1 MQAYPHPIIFTH
13 WQVAKNCI
21 LGKPGTVVSVGFARG
36 EMAYK
41 VSLTRERI
49 FPVDAKSSP
58 NGKKN
63 EPGDAASSDFLSL
76 LKHPDS
82 GTRVGVGSR
91 E

>member
-1 MQAYPHPIIFTH
+1 MQAYPHPTILT
-13 WQVAKNCI
+13 QVAKNSI

-36 EMAYK
+36 GLVYK
-41 VSLTRERI
+41 VSLTREKI
-49 FPVDAKSSP
+49 FPADEKSSP

-82 GTRVGVGSR
+82 GKHVGVGST

>member
-1 MQAYPHPIIFTH
+1 MQAYPHLIILT
-13 WQVAKNCI
+13 QVAKNSI
-21 LGKPGTVVSVGFARG
+21 LGKPGTVVSLGFARG
-36 EMAYK
+36 GVAYK

-49 FPVDAKSSP
+49 FPGDEKKSP

-82 GTRVGVGSR
+82 GKHVGVGST